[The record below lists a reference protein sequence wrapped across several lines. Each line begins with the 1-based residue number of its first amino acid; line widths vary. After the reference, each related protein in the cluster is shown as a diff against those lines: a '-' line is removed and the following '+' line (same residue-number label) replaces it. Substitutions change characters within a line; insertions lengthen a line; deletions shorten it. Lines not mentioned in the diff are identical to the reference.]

1 MANSVSV
8 DAWHELLARLG
19 LSDLNAVTHGKLV
32 AAYGRPDRHY
42 HTLAHVD
49 DCLEQ
54 LAACALP
61 DAQADPIALALWFH
75 DAVYNWR
82 SKTNEI
88 DSATWAEAFLSG
100 CDADQAL
107 SDRVHGLIMA
117 TCHVVPEPLAGDQLL
132 MSDIDLS
139 ILGRAP
145 QVYDRYER
153 AIAEEYKWVPKVTFR
168 RERRKI
174 LRGFLEREAIYHTA
188 RFNDLYED
196 QARINLKRAID
207 NL

>member
-8 DAWHELLARLG
+8 DAWLELLARLG
-19 LSDLNAVTHGKLV
+19 LSDLSAVTHGKLV

-42 HTLAHVD
+42 HTIAHVD

-61 DAQADPIALALWFH
+61 AEQADPIALALWFH

-82 SKTNEI
+82 SKTNEA
-88 DSATWAEAFLSG
+88 DSAAWARTFLAG
-100 CDADQAL
+100 CDADEAL
-107 SDRVHGLIMA
+107 VARVDGLIMA
-117 TCHVVPEPLAGDQLL
+117 TCHFVPDPLVGDQFL

-145 QVYDRYER
+145 EVYNRYER
-153 AIAEEYKWVPKVTFR
+153 AIGEEYKWVPKVTFR

-174 LRGFLEREAIYHTA
+174 LRGFLERVAIFHTD
-188 RFNDLYED
+188 RFKDLYEE
-196 QARINLKRAID
+196 QARANLQHAID